1 MAEAVERRRVASN
14 ADITQGNIWKRVLL
28 YVLPLM
34 AASLFQQ
41 LYTVVDA
48 FVVGNFVGSVA
59 LGAID
64 STNSIVRL
72 LVNFFVGL
80 STGASIVVAQLWG
93 AHKDR
98 EVGTAV
104 HAAFVFS
111 IGCGLAITVL
121 GLSLSWPLL
130 HLLNTPEE
138 NWDYA
143 YTFIMVYFCGMV
155 PLMAYNMSA
164 AIMRAVGDSRRPFY
178 FIAVSTLVNIVLDL
192 LFVFVFGWGVAGAA
206 AATVLAETT
215 SSVLAVRA
223 LARYDGP
230 CRLVLRG
237 RGLKPDFRLLR
248 RMVGLGLPT
257 GIGSALYPVSNATV
271 QWGVNGLGSTYVT
284 GWALT
289 GKVDLLLW
297 LVLDAFGVA
306 STTFVAQCY
315 GAGLNRRA
323 RKSVLVCI
331 VLSAA
336 MLVPLCFV
344 MYFWGSTVASLF
356 TGDAAA
362 LAVCGEVFK
371 FLAPWY
377 TTFVVVEVL
386 SGSIRGTGETLRPM
400 IITLLGTCVLRV
412 VWILVVV
419 PHHWNIDWVAAT
431 YPISWVVTGLAYIVY
446 WRFGAWR
453 KRLYAPDAVDAQG
466 GEGPAALG
474 GDAAVRDGSGRGAN
488 PGIAAV
494 RDAGVNPGED
504 GVGRGACT
512 EGTALSEETAVANE
526 IKR

>member
-41 LYTVVDA
+41 LYTVIDA

-466 GEGPAALG
+466 GEGPAAPG
-474 GDAAVRDGSGRGAN
+474 GDAAVQDGSSAGAN
-488 PGIAAV
+488 PGTAAV
-494 RDAGVNPGED
+494 RDAGANPGEGGAD
-504 GVGRGACT
+504 CDACT
-512 EGTALSEETAVANE
+512 EETALSEKTAVVNE
-526 IKR
+526 TKR

>member
-1 MAEAVERRRVASN
+1 MAEGLERRRTASD
-14 ADITQGNIWKRVLL
+14 AGITQGNIWKRVLL

-64 STNSIVRL
+64 STNSVVRL

-98 EVGTAV
+98 DVGNAV

-111 IGCGLAITVL
+111 LACGLVITVL
-121 GLSLSWPLL
+121 GLSLSAPLL
-130 HLLNTPEE
+130 RLLNTPAE

-164 AIMRAVGDSRRPFY
+164 AVMRAVGDSRRPFY

-192 LFVFVFGWGVAGAA
+192 LFVCVFQWGVAGAA
-206 AATVLAETT
+206 LATVLAET
-215 SSVLAVRA
+215 SSGVLAVRA
-223 LARYDGP
+223 LVRYKGA
-230 CRLVLRG
+230 CRLELRG
-237 RGLKPDFRLLR
+237 RGLKPDMRLLR
-248 RMVGLGLPT
+248 RMVALGLPT
-257 GIGSALYPVSNATV
+257 GVGSALYPVSNATV

-289 GKVDLLLW
+289 GKVDLFVW

-315 GAGLNRRA
+315 GAGYNRRA
-323 RKSVLVCI
+323 RKSVFVCI

-336 MLVPLCFV
+336 MLVPLCLV

-356 TGDAAA
+356 TDDAAS
-362 LAVCGEVFK
+362 LAVCDEVFK

-377 TTFVVVEVL
+377 ATFVLVEVL

-400 IITLLGTCVLRV
+400 VITLLGTCVLRV
-412 VWILVVV
+412 LWILVVV
-419 PHHWNIDWVAAT
+419 PRHWDMLWVAAT
-431 YPISWVVTGLAYIVY
+431 YPLSWVVTGIAYLVY

-453 KRLYAPDAVDAQG
+453 TRLYAPDAV
-466 GEGPAALG
+466 PA
-474 GDAAVRDGSGRGAN
+474 
-488 PGIAAV
+488 
-494 RDAGVNPGED
+494 
-504 GVGRGACT
+504 
-512 EGTALSEETAVANE
+512 ETAGE
-526 IKR
+526 QR